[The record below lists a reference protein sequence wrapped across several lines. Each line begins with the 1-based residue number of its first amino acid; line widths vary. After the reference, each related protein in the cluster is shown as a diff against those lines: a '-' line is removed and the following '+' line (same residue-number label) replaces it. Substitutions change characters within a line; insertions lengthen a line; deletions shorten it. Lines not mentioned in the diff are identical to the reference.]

1 MSTHSLLMIEDDVR
15 LADMVSDYLG
25 KNGLSVTHCADA
37 SSGLAH
43 LQGSSA
49 LPDLLIL
56 DLMLPDMDGLDVC
69 RRLRAMSGPAAQVP
83 VLMLT
88 AKGDPM
94 DRVIGLE
101 IGADDYLP
109 KPFSHAQLT
118 ARVKSLLRR
127 YRVYQGKSEPEED
140 EWLVRGPLR
149 INRTYNEVEKNGQPI
164 DLPELEYQMLLLMA
178 SHAGRIFSAQNL
190 YESVWNEPYLYSSNG
205 TVMVHIRKLRVKLE
219 DDPQNLKLIQ
229 TVWGKGYRF
238 G

>member
-1 MSTHSLLMIEDDVR
+1 MTQYKILVVDDNADIRELLEILLTSEGY
-15 LADMVSDYLG
+15 A
-25 KNGLSVTHCADA
+25 VTLA
-37 SSGLAH
+37 SSGEQA
-43 LQGSSA
+43 LQLLSPE
-49 LPDLLIL
+49 LDLVIL
-56 DLMLPDMDGLDVC
+56 DIMMPGISGIRVC
-69 RRLRAMSGPAAQVP
+69 EAIRKQSNVP
-83 VLMLT
+83 VLFLT
-88 AKGDPM
+88 AKGQDE
-94 DRVIGLE
+94 DISLGLRV
-101 IGADDYLP
+101 GADDYLP

-178 SHAGRIFSAQNL
+178 STRGASSRPRTCT
-190 YESVWNEPYLYSSNG
+190 SVWNEPYLYSSNG

-219 DDPQNLKLIQ
+219 DDPQNPKLIQ

>member
-1 MSTHSLLMIEDDVR
+1 MGHSIY
-15 LADMVSDYLG
+15 LADDEKSIRELLHSFLASDGYTVRSFESG
-25 KNGLSVTHCADA
+25 DA
-37 SSGLAH
+37 
-43 LQGSSA
+43 
-49 LPDLLIL
+49 LLEAFHQEPAELVIL
-56 DLMLPDMDGLDVC
+56 DIMMPGISGIRVC
-69 RRLRAMSGPAAQVP
+69 EAIRKQSNVP
-83 VLMLT
+83 VLFLT
-88 AKGDPM
+88 AKGQDE
-94 DRVIGLE
+94 DISLGLRV
-101 IGADDYLP
+101 GADDYLP

-127 YRVYQGKSEPEED
+127 FRVYQGKSEPEED

-219 DDPQNLKLIQ
+219 DDPQNPKLIQ

>member
-1 MSTHSLLMIEDDVR
+1 MREKVETMSQYKILVVDDNADILDLLEILLTSEGY
-15 LADMVSDYLG
+15 A
-25 KNGLSVTHCADA
+25 VTLA
-37 SSGLAH
+37 SSGEQA
-43 LQGSSA
+43 LQLLSPE
-49 LPDLLIL
+49 LDLVIL
-56 DLMLPDMDGLDVC
+56 DIMMPGISGIRVC
-69 RRLRAMSGPAAQVP
+69 EAIRKV
-83 VLMLT
+83 LT
-88 AKGDPM
+88 AKGQEEDISLGL
-94 DRVIGLE
+94 RV
-101 IGADDYLP
+101 GADDYLP
-109 KPFSHAQLT
+109 KPFSHTQLT

-127 YRVYQGKSEPEED
+127 YRVYQGKSTPEEE

-149 INRTYNEVEKNGQPI
+149 INRHYNEVEKNGQTI

-219 DDPQNLKLIQ
+219 DDPQNPKLIQ

>member
-1 MSTHSLLMIEDDVR
+1 MTKVLIAEDERPIARLLEMNLTRAGYVCTLAPDGLTAADLIEKNDYD
-15 LADMVSDYLG
+15 LA
-25 KNGLSVTHCADA
+25 
-37 SSGLAH
+37 
-43 LQGSSA
+43 
-49 LPDLLIL
+49 LLDI
-56 DLMLPDMDGLDVC
+56 MLPDGSGLKLLEELK
-69 RRLRAMSGPAAQVP
+69 RRGLRAG
-83 VLMLT
+83 
-88 AKGDPM
+88 
-94 DRVIGLE
+94 VIIISARDSLDDKIGGLE
-101 IGADDYLP
+101 LGADDYLP

-127 YRVYQGKSEPEED
+127 FRVYQGKSEPEED

-219 DDPQNLKLIQ
+219 DDPQNPKLIQ

>member
-1 MSTHSLLMIEDDVR
+1 MTQYKILVVDDNADIRELLEILLTSEGY
-15 LADMVSDYLG
+15 A
-25 KNGLSVTHCADA
+25 VTLA
-37 SSGLAH
+37 SSGEQA
-43 LQGSSA
+43 LQLLSPE
-49 LPDLLIL
+49 LDLVIL
-56 DLMLPDMDGLDVC
+56 DIMMPGISGIRVC
-69 RRLRAMSGPAAQVP
+69 EAIRKQSNVP
-83 VLMLT
+83 VLFLT
-88 AKGDPM
+88 AKGQDE
-94 DRVIGLE
+94 DISLGLRV
-101 IGADDYLP
+101 GADDYLP

-190 YESVWNEPYLYSSNG
+190 YESVWNEPYPYSSNG

-219 DDPQNLKLIQ
+219 DDPQNPKLIQ

>member
-1 MSTHSLLMIEDDVR
+1 MRLLLIEDER
-15 LADMVSDYLG
+15 TL
-25 KNGLSVTHCADA
+25 CDA
-37 SSGLAH
+37 VA
-43 LQGSSA
+43 
-49 LPDLLIL
+49 
-56 DLMLPDMDGLDVC
+56 
-69 RRLRAMSGPAAQVP
+69 RRLRRLGYSVDLAYDGEQALQLLSPELDLVILDIMMPGISGIRVCEAIRKVSNVP
-83 VLMLT
+83 VLFLT
-88 AKGDPM
+88 AKGQEEDISLGL
-94 DRVIGLE
+94 RV
-101 IGADDYLP
+101 GADDYLP
-109 KPFSHAQLT
+109 KPFSHTQLT

-127 YRVYQGKSEPEED
+127 YRVYQGKSTPEEE

-149 INRTYNEVEKNGQPI
+149 INRHYNEVEKNGQTI

-219 DDPQNLKLIQ
+219 DDPQNPKLIQ

>member
-1 MSTHSLLMIEDDVR
+1 MKILIVEDEPSLREIMYRALVQEHYVVET
-15 LADMVSDYLG
+15 AATYAE
-25 KNGLSVTHCADA
+25 ADA
-37 SSGLAH
+37 KVAGYSY
-43 LQGSSA
+43 
-49 LPDLLIL
+49 DCILLDI
-56 DLMLPDMDGLDVC
+56 MLPDGNGL
-69 RRLRAMSGPAAQVP
+69 RLLEHIKELRKRENVIIISARNSLEDK
-83 VLMLT
+83 VL
-88 AKGDPM
+88 
-94 DRVIGLE
+94 GLE
-101 IGADDYLP
+101 QGADDYLP

-219 DDPQNLKLIQ
+219 DDPQNPKLIQ